1 MDEIIISGWIFDDN
15 APEQFFRGYVVID
28 KEQKVIEIGKG
39 KPKNTDIYGIVT
51 PVLFNAHTHIGDCI
65 YTPEITGS
73 FDDVVGFPHG
83 LKYQVMKSEP
93 SQKRVAIYKKEI
105 EHLARLGIGSITD
118 FREEGLN
125 GIKLIKSAFREQLVN
140 GIILGR
146 PLKNE
151 YNHDE
156 LRKILNSCEGIGI
169 SAMEYWNYDELK
181 KVSVHT
187 KKEKKIFGL
196 HVSEAKRDNIDQVL
210 DLKPDFVVHCLKA
223 TESDIE
229 RLAQENVPVI
239 ICARSNLLFGE
250 KPPIN
255 RLLKYKIRI
264 MLGTDN
270 FMLTYPDLFRE
281 LEIVYRLTKLDGGY
295 ISPKSLL
302 QSVITIPAE
311 TFNIK
316 NRVGINVGEQLRA
329 LVFALDGDNPAY
341 KIVVNGAPEKI
352 IYNSLLV
359 KKLKVNRER

>member
-1 MDEIIISGWIFDDN
+1 MWN
-15 APEQFFRGYVVID
+15 KID
-28 KEQKVIEIGKG
+28 KNCIRE
-39 KPKNTDIYGIVT
+39 KP
-51 PVLFNAHTHIGDCI
+51 
-65 YTPEITGS
+65 
-73 FDDVVGFPHG
+73 
-83 LKYQVMKSEP
+83 
-93 SQKRVAIYKKEI
+93 
-105 EHLARLGIGSITD
+105 
-118 FREEGLN
+118 
-125 GIKLIKSAFREQLVN
+125 VN

-151 YNHDE
+151 YNQNE

-181 KVSVHT
+181 KVANCA
-187 KKEKKIFGL
+187 KNEKKLFGL
-196 HVSEAKRDNIDQVL
+196 HVSETKRDNIDQVL
-210 DLKPDFVVHCLKA
+210 DMKPDFVVHCLKA
-223 TESDIE
+223 TESDVE

-255 RLLKYKIRI
+255 HLLKYKIRI

-270 FMLTYPDLFRE
+270 FMLTYPDIFRE
-281 LEIVYRLTKLDGGY
+281 LEMVYRLTKLNDGY
-295 ISPKSLL
+295 ISPESLL
-302 QSVITIPAE
+302 QSVITIPVE

-316 NRVGINVGEQLRA
+316 NRIGIKVGEQLRA

-359 KKLKVNRER
+359 KS